1 MLNALKY
8 FTHMHYH
15 EQNKQYPQFSKSSCS
30 ITQAQLHP
38 PFDAGVEAEVGRL
51 LQQRALLGSIDA
63 LAPDVERVR
72 VLVLRNDYIVLV
84 SY

>member
-15 EQNKQYPQFSKSSCS
+15 EQNKQYSNFSKSCS

-38 PFDAGVEAEVGRL
+38 PFDAGEEAETVCL
-51 LQQRALLGSIDA
+51 LQQRALLGSIDV
-63 LAPDVERVR
+63 LAPDIEKVR
-72 VLVLRNDYIVLV
+72 VLVLRDDYTVLV
-84 SY
+84 SI

>member
-38 PFDAGVEAEVGRL
+38 PFDAGAEAEVDRL

-72 VLVLRNDYIVLV
+72 VLVLRNDYIMLV
-84 SY
+84 SF

>member
-8 FTHMHYH
+8 FTHMHYD

-38 PFDAGVEAEVGRL
+38 PFHAGAVAEVVRL

-63 LAPDVERVR
+63 LAPDAERVR
-72 VLVLRNDYIVLV
+72 VLVLRNDYIM
-84 SY
+84 